1 MTSENR
7 RTGAAP
13 DDSTAGESDGA
24 PDHEV
29 AADDGPD
36 HKGAADGGAGREAP
50 ADGAPGHG
58 AAADDGSGRKVPV
71 DDGSDRETAAGG
83 RSDQEVAELVGRL
96 AEPGDMDGAERRRLL
111 GRLTKSLARGAK
123 RAKESGE
130 GRGRWLTDVFMAV
143 APRIPIRDLHTLSEH
158 HHGLTSEALAD
169 DLVRT
174 ATKATMAVGAIGGA
188 VAAAEFAAP
197 PLLLSAPA
205 QLVAETLVVAAIEVK
220 LIAELHE
227 VYGIQ
232 VPGTGSQRA
241 MAFAMAWSK
250 QRGVDPMAPGT
261 MTVALGTAAKTA
273 LRNRLMRTLGRHLTT
288 FGPFLTGAVA
298 GGFLNRA
305 ATKKLGEV
313 VRADLRVNRALPPGK
328 S

>member
-7 RTGAAP
+7 QTGAAP
-13 DDSTAGESDGA
+13 DDSTAEESDGA
-24 PDHEV
+24 PDREV
-29 AADDGPD
+29 TADGDPG
-36 HKGAADGGAGREAP
+36 HRVAADGGS
-50 ADGAPGHG
+50 GHG
-58 AAADDGSGRKVPV
+58 AATAGGSGRKVPV
-71 DDGSDRETAAGG
+71 DDGPDHEADDRAE
-83 RSDQEVAELVGRL
+83 REVAEIVGRL
-96 AEPGDMDGAERRRLL
+96 AEPGDMDGAERRKLL

-123 RAKESGE
+123 RAKASGE
-130 GRGRWLTDVFMAV
+130 SRGRWLTDVFMAV
-143 APRIPIRDLHTLSEH
+143 APRIPIRDLQTLSEH

-313 VRADLRVNRALPPGK
+313 VRADLRIHRALPPGK

>member
-7 RTGAAP
+7 QTGAAP

-24 PDHEV
+24 PDHKV
-29 AADDGPD
+29 AADGDPD
-36 HKGAADGGAGREAP
+36 HKVAAGGGSDHEA
-50 ADGAPGHG
+50 ATGG
-58 AAADDGSGRKVPV
+58 GSDRKVPV
-71 DDGSDRETAAGG
+71 DGGPDHEAAEDA
-83 RSDQEVAELVGRL
+83 RAEREVAELVGRL
-96 AEPGDMDGAERRRLL
+96 AEPGDMDGAERRKLL
-111 GRLTKSLARGAK
+111 GRLTKSLARGAR
-123 RAKESGE
+123 RAKASGE

-143 APRIPIRDLHTLSEH
+143 APRIPIRDLQTLSEH
-158 HHGLTSEALAD
+158 YRGLTSEALAD

-313 VRADLRVNRALPPGK
+313 VRADLRVHRALPPGK